1 MVITS
6 VYDQCGNHYCFPAG
20 LLNPRSAG
28 VGEGG
33 FMSEPR
39 EDEIKW
45 CGPMLGGR
53 WFKDTLVSEA
63 QASISG
69 QNAGRQQKNKLRE
82 TQVPL
87 LSSVRTGLELRS
99 TELPRGTP

>member
-20 LLNPRSAG
+20 LLNPRNAG

-45 CGPMLGGR
+45 CGPMLGGKVVQR
-53 WFKDTLVSEA
+53 HPCF
-63 QASISG
+63 
-69 QNAGRQQKNKLRE
+69 
-82 TQVPL
+82 
-87 LSSVRTGLELRS
+87 RS
-99 TELPRGTP
+99 TGINQWAERRKATEEQAERDTGAPAE